1 MSQLDHSVTVLQQ
14 HAVPAY
20 ASRMHMHYAYAEHA
34 QPKCQTLLNFFIE
47 MAANPFTGPLLIFLM
62 ANFTGN
68 ENDEIVIHVI
78 AKIPCLTGRQWE
90 QELQGTTHLTLDS
103 LPSASAL

>member
-47 MAANPFTGPLLIFLM
+47 MAANPFIGPLLIFLM

-78 AKIPCLTGRQWE
+78 AKITCLTGSRSFRGQ
-90 QELQGTTHLTLDS
+90 HI
-103 LPSASAL
+103 